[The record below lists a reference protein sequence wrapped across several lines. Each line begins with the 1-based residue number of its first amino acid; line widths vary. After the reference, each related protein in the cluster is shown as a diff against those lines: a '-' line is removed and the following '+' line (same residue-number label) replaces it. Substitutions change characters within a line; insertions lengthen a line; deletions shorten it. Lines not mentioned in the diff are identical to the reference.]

1 VENLT
6 HDEGPDH
13 DNPKTFKIKYFENS
27 KSQEDRH
34 HRVDKGDVENRDPPP
49 MDTRSGRPKDIFVRA
64 PSHYY
69 YTSR

>member
-6 HDEGPDH
+6 HDEGPEH

-27 KSQEDRH
+27 KSQEDCH
-34 HRVDKGDVENRDPPP
+34 GRVNKGDVENRDPPP
-49 MDTRSGRPKDIFVRA
+49 MDTRSWRAKNVLIRA